1 MDTTPAIIKL
11 AVFAVGGQ
19 GGGVLSNWIVEVAE
33 RNGYRAQATSIAGV
47 AQRTGAT
54 IYYVEMTEDTG
65 RAPVFALAPS
75 AGDVDILIAAELM
88 ESGRAM
94 MRGLV
99 SPERTTLIT
108 STHRMLAMSE
118 KTVPG
123 NGIADPAPV
132 LAAGR
137 AAARR
142 YIALDMEQIAVAA
155 GSVVSASLFGALAA
169 SASLPFSRE
178 SYETTVRAS
187 GRGVEPS
194 LRAFNA
200 AFRAVTEETSA
211 NGPAAAKPAAQ
222 PTASG
227 PASQVQLWQQLERR
241 LAELPQAVHET
252 AQAGCR
258 KVADF
263 QDVAYAGEYLE
274 RLEDVVRCDIAHGGE
289 GHGFALSVSA
299 AKYVANAM
307 AYDDVIR
314 VADLKTRAARFARIR
329 QESAAGIDGVVRIT
343 EFMHPRAQEVCG
355 MLPAGLGRRVE
366 DNARLF
372 RMLDRAVSRG
382 RRVRTDSVFWFSV
395 LYAVAGLRRW
405 RRRLLRHSVEQA
417 HLTAWLKAALDG
429 LEVNYDLAVEIVKCR
444 RLVKGYSDTHSRAL
458 SKFDRVMAA
467 AARFGGRADG
477 PYQVRQLRDAALR
490 DADGRSLDDALQ
502 ALEGLPTAA
511 PKRLS
516 A

>member
-1 MDTTPAIIKL
+1 MDSTPAIIKL

-19 GGGVLSNWIVEVAE
+19 GGGVLSNWIVDVAE

-54 IYYVEMTEDTG
+54 IYYVEMAEDTG

-94 MRGLV
+94 IRGLV
-99 SPERTTLIT
+99 GADTTLIT

-137 AAARR
+137 TAAKR
-142 YIALDMEQIAVAA
+142 YIALDMEQIAVDA

-169 SASLPFSRE
+169 SAALPFSRE
-178 SYETTVRAS
+178 SYEATVRAS

-194 LRAFNA
+194 LRAFDG
-200 AFRAVTEETSA
+200 AFKAVTEETA
-211 NGPAAAKPAAQ
+211 EDNVPAAAPARQYTVA
-222 PTASG
+222 G
-227 PASQVQLWQQLERR
+227 PASQVRLWEQLEQR
-241 LAELPQAVHET
+241 LAELPPTVRET
-252 AQAGCR
+252 AGAGCR

-263 QDVAYAGEYLE
+263 QDAAYAGEYMD
-274 RLEDVVRCDIAHGGE
+274 RLEDVVRRDSAHGGE
-289 GHGFALSVSA
+289 HRRFALSVSC

-307 AYDDVIR
+307 VYDDVIR

-329 QESAAGIDGVVRIT
+329 EESAAGADGVVHVT
-343 EFMHPRAQEVCG
+343 EFMHPGAREVCG
-355 MLPAGLGRRVE
+355 MLPAGLGRRIE
-366 DNARLF
+366 ASSRLF
-372 RMLDRAVSRG
+372 SLFDRLVSRG
-382 RRVRTDSVFWFSV
+382 RRVRTDSVFWFSA
-395 LYAVAGLRRW
+395 LYMVAGLRRW
-405 RRRLLRHSVEQA
+405 RRRLLRHSVEEA
-417 HLTAWLKAALDG
+417 HLAAWLKAAFDG
-429 LEVNYDLAVEIVKCR
+429 LEVNYDLAVEIVRCR

-467 AARFGGRADG
+467 AASFGARTDG
-477 PYQVRQLRDAALR
+477 PDQLHRLREAALS
-490 DADGRSLDDALQ
+490 DEDGTSLDDALQ
-502 ALEGLPTAA
+502 RLDVVPAA
-511 PKRLS
+511 PRDSL
-516 A
+516 AV